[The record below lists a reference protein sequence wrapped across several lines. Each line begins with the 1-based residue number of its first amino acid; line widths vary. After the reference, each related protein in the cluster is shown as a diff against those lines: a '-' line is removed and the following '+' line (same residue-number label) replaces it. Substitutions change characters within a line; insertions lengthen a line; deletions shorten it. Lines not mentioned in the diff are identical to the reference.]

1 MVQLL
6 LPLLP
11 RELGTA
17 ALAMAVIGCL
27 IGVLLWLLGSRF
39 SRSLI
44 SLVLVAL
51 GGWTGLFLPRWFGWA
66 IDGWAPAVGLALVL
80 GVSGF
85 FLHRLWVGVGLGLVL
100 AIWAGVV
107 TWMLCGGG
115 ADASWS
121 WPTLTLKTQLLPYAH
136 SLWENLPGGVQKILP
151 YACGAALLSG
161 VCAGMLWPRFG
172 VATLYSALGVTLIV
186 TLGLTAVN
194 FSRPRWIGMLPGR
207 TAAQALTLV
216 GLVAFGA
223 LLQWRIV
230 PSGGPAPAQGGG
242 GGGAP
247 KGKSPGSS
255 ARRKPSGGGGERE

>member
-11 RELGTA
+11 KELGTA
-17 ALAMAVIGCL
+17 ALALAIVGCL
-27 IGVLLWLLGSRF
+27 IGVILWLLGSRF
-39 SRSLI
+39 SRSLV
-44 SLVLVAL
+44 SLALVSI
-51 GGWTGLFLPRWFGWA
+51 GGWTGLFLPRWFGWS

-80 GVSGF
+80 GVTGF

-100 AIWAGVV
+100 AIWAAVV
-107 TWMLCGGG
+107 TWMLCGG

-121 WPTLTLKTQLLPYAH
+121 WPALTLKTQLWPYAH
-136 SLWENLPGGVQKILP
+136 SLWDNLPGGVQRILP

-161 VCAGMLWPRFG
+161 VCAGLLWPRFG
-172 VATLYSALGVTLIV
+172 VVTLYSALGVTLVV

-194 FSRPRWIGMLPGR
+194 FYRPRWIGVLPGR

-230 PSGGPAPAQGGG
+230 PNGGPAPAPAGGG

-247 KGKSPGSS
+247 KGKSAGSS
-255 ARRKPSGGGGERE
+255 PRRKPSGGGGGRE